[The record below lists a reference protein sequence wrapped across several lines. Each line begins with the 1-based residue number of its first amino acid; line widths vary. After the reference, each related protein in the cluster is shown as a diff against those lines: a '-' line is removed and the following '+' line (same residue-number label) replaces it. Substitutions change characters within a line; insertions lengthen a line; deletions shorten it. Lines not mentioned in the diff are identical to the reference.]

1 MTALDGFSR
10 SSFTH
15 EGVTRDVYRAGSGP
29 AVIVIHEMPGLTPK
43 VAAFGTRVADAGFTA
58 VLPSLFGVP
67 GRRPTT
73 GYLVRELVRG
83 CVAREFTSW
92 ARQRTSP
99 ITVWCRALA
108 GSLHAELGGKGVGA
122 IGMCFTGGFALAMMI
137 DDHTVAPV
145 VSQPSVPFAIGR
157 RRAASID
164 LSPADRERV
173 RARAMAG
180 CDVLGLRYTGDKA
193 VRSHP
198 FPGAPR
204 TPRRPVHRRRVRRHR
219 PLGAHGTRSGG
230 RGGPGARVS
239 RRAPAVTD
247 VRSWVTAAV
256 GDGSVVVR
264 SRRLPGAHRRS
275 YARSM

>member
-1 MTALDGFSR
+1 MSALDGFSR

-43 VAAFGTRVADAGFTA
+43 VAEFGASVAGAGFTA
-58 VLPSLFGVP
+58 VLPSLFGEP
-67 GRRPTT
+67 DRPPTT
-73 GYLVRELVRG
+73 RYLMRELVRG

-108 GSLHAELGGKGVGA
+108 KSLHGELGGNGVGA
-122 IGMCFTGGFALAMMI
+122 IGMCFTGGFALAMMV

-173 RARAMAG
+173 RARAVAG
-180 CDVLGLRYTGDKA
+180 CEVLGLRYKGDKA
-193 VRSHP
+193 VPAARFQALHEL
-198 FPGAPR
+198 
-204 TPRRPVHRRRVRRHR
+204 
-219 PLGAHGTRSGG
+219 LGDRFIAVEFEGNGHSVLTEHVQEEGV
-230 RGGPGARVS
+230 ARVL
-239 RRAPAVTD
+239 AFIQE
-247 VRSWVTAAV
+247 
-256 GDGSVVVR
+256 
-264 SRRLPGAHRRS
+264 RLR
-275 YARSM
+275 

>member
-1 MTALDGFSR
+1 MTALDGFSL

-29 AVIVIHEMPGLTPK
+29 GVIVIHEMPGLTPK
-43 VAAFGTRVADAGFTA
+43 VAEFGARVAGAGFTA
-58 VLPSLFGVP
+58 VLPSLFGEP
-67 GRRPTT
+67 GRPPTT
-73 GYLVRELVRG
+73 GYLLRELVRG

-108 GSLHAELGGKGVGA
+108 KSSHAELGGKGVGA

-145 VSQPSVPFAIGR
+145 LSQPSVPFAIGR
-157 RRAASID
+157 RRAESID

-180 CDVLGLRYTGDKA
+180 CEVLGLRYKSDKA
-193 VRSHP
+193 VPPTRFQALHEL
-198 FPGAPR
+198 
-204 TPRRPVHRRRVRRHR
+204 
-219 PLGAHGTRSGG
+219 LGDRFIAVEFEGNGHSVLTEHVQEEGV
-230 RGGPGARVS
+230 ARVL
-239 RRAPAVTD
+239 AFLEE
-247 VRSWVTAAV
+247 
-256 GDGSVVVR
+256 
-264 SRRLPGAHRRS
+264 RLR
-275 YARSM
+275 